1 MARSVMLRSWPWRW
15 RLPCFS
21 CLCMG
26 HVNECACRKL
36 DDAFHRT
43 EHSGVSIPSST
54 LPSWLPAS
62 FSFGIFSFSL
72 KPPSLP
78 LPVFFFDAT
87 LMVASSSV
95 QVTWISQVSFVLRR
109 GCIATLTFP
118 ILSHGDFL
126 GLAPLRSGSEYHS
139 FRQRCVVF
147 LIGTGGFWEGS
158 SSGQPRG
165 SIGPSRKLGLVP
177 VSPDSRGIT
186 AESKWPQGARIT
198 RRLPMWW

>member
-1 MARSVMLRSWPWRW
+1 MVRSVILRHWLWRW
-15 RLPCFS
+15 SWPCFS
-21 CLCMG
+21 YLCKG
-26 HVNECACRKL
+26 HIRESADREF

-95 QVTWISQVSFVLRR
+95 QVTCISQVSFVLRR

-139 FRQRCVVF
+139 FRQLCVVV
-147 LIGTGGFWEGS
+147 LIGTGGFCEGFNG
-158 SSGQPRG
+158 GQPRG

-177 VSPDSRGIT
+177 MSPDPRGIA
-186 AESKWPQGARIT
+186 AESKWPQDARLT
-198 RRLPMWW
+198 RGPLMRW

>member
-1 MARSVMLRSWPWRW
+1 MRRQKIDYV
-15 RLPCFS
+15 F
-21 CLCMG
+21 
-26 HVNECACRKL
+26 
-36 DDAFHRT
+36 DRT

-78 LPVFFFDAT
+78 LPVFFLDAT

-109 GCIATLTFP
+109 GGNASLTFP

-139 FRQRCVVF
+139 FRQRCVVV
-147 LIGTGGFWEGS
+147 LIGTGGFCELSGG
-158 SSGQPRG
+158 GQPRG
-165 SIGPSRKLGLVP
+165 SIGLSRKLGLVP
-177 VSPDSRGIT
+177 MSPDSRGLT
-186 AESKWPQGARIT
+186 AESKWPQGARVT
-198 RRLPMWW
+198 RRLPMRW